1 MDLPGATLAESPA
14 AFAAPLRFA
23 TGAVRRAGWVLAG
36 WLCLSLPALAVGAR
50 WHPGWDALALLPL
63 LAWAAQPA
71 AERRA
76 GLAGLLALA
85 LGAGLDFRRL
95 PPDAL
100 VALCT
105 PPGGADLGLML
116 RLHLDGLPC
125 ALAAMLLAQLA
136 WLAADPQ
143 RRGRLAAWLGALA
156 MLPAMLLGMAAAA
169 WLAPRL
175 GLPLTA
181 GALLAGMA
189 AGMLASHGLVP
200 AAHRRPTVRK
210 PAR

>member
-14 AFAAPLRFA
+14 SLAAPLRLA
-23 TGAVRRAGWVLAG
+23 AGALRRGAWVLAG
-36 WLCLSLPALAVGAR
+36 WSCLSLPPLAAGAR

-63 LAWAAQPA
+63 LAWAARPV

-76 GLAGLLALA
+76 GLAGLLVLA

-105 PPGGADLGLML
+105 PPGGADPGLML

-125 ALAAMLLAQLA
+125 ALAAMLLARLG
-136 WLAADPQ
+136 WLAADPRQ
-143 RRGRLAAWLGALA
+143 RGRIAAWLGALA
-156 MLPAMLLGMAAAA
+156 MLPAMLLGMAAAV

-189 AGMLASHGLVP
+189 AGMLASHGLAP
-200 AAHRRPTVRK
+200 AAHRSAVGK
-210 PAR
+210 PMR